1 MALES
6 SFTQES
12 KFFIH
17 TIVTAFQKYILNKCI
32 GLQYFLQNMVWH
44 NADHILK
51 FKIPFYVL
59 FISRENHDIQV
70 EGLNMKITHFKVNI
84 REKLSV

>member
-32 GLQYFLQNMVWH
+32 GLQYFLQNMV
-44 NADHILK
+44 
-51 FKIPFYVL
+51 
-59 FISRENHDIQV
+59 
-70 EGLNMKITHFKVNI
+70 
-84 REKLSV
+84 